1 MQMKEL
7 VELLN
12 KYAYHYYVLDKP
24 IVSDKEYDKLYDQ
37 LVEMER
43 QTGVILPDSP
53 TQRVGGEI
61 LPNFKKFTHD
71 KKLYSMDKA
80 QTKAE
85 LEKWVKQIKQTFG
98 EDVEFCLTY
107 KFDGLTIVCEY
118 QNGLLLRAGTRGN
131 GTVGEDV
138 TEQVKTIKS
147 VPLSI
152 PFKGRV
158 VVRGEG
164 IMTLS
169 NLAQYNKTATE
180 KLKNARNAVAG
191 GIRNLDPKQTA
202 KRKLDWICYDIPL
215 VEGATLTSQQDI
227 QDFLTQNGFKT
238 SPYYAKTNSLTEL
251 EQHIDHID
259 QIKNKIDFLI
269 DGAVINVDKFSIR
282 DELGYTTKYP
292 KWAIAFK
299 FEAVEVTSLLKQVLW
314 QVGRTGKVTPI
325 GVVEPVELAGATV
338 QRATLN
344 NMDDIRKKNLKI
356 GSRVFIRRS
365 NEVIPE
371 ILSLAQDLPGSKEI
385 QAPKICPSCGHELEK
400 RSVNLY
406 CPNYGECYEQIIAR
420 LTHFCSKE
428 AMNIE
433 GLSEQTIKQL
443 HEKLGVKYLHDLYN
457 LTKEQLLSL
466 DKVKDKKADNILQAL
481 EQSKKTNL
489 WSFLYSLGILF
500 VGVKSAK
507 DLAKAF
513 GSLQGV
519 MNATYEQLIA
529 VKDIGEVTANSILE
543 FFADEHNKQEVEKLL
558 ACGIEIEN
566 SIKRVEGGVFEG
578 KTVVLTGSVE
588 GLTRDQATALLEQ
601 HGAHVASSVSKK
613 TDLVIF
619 GDQAGSKL
627 EKAKTLGVATIQA
640 SEVFGKMIKN
650 A

>member
-1 MQMKEL
+1 MKEL

-118 QNGLLLRAGTRGN
+118 KNGLLLRAGTRGN

-215 VEGATLTSQQDI
+215 IEGATLTSQQDI

-385 QAPKICPSCGHELEK
+385 QAPKICPSCGHELENI
-400 RSVNLY
+400 SVNLY

-457 LTKEQLLSL
+457 LTKEQLLFL